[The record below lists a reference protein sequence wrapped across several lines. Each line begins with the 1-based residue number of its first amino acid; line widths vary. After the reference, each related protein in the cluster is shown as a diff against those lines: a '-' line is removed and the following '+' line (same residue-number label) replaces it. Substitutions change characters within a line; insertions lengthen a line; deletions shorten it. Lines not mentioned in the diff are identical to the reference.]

1 MSKSAAMELLEEIER
16 TVVLGREF
24 SNVLEDA
31 CGVSDQDEFD
41 FLRFLVDCIVRGDY
55 VSVFTD
61 DRTKRLLRVSSYSS
75 CLCEILEKCNNYVDG
90 GRRTRQLTVLLV
102 GVAALKLFV
111 QCNWTGPAVEVVND
125 IFPNSESDEC
135 QRACLK
141 ALEICGE
148 PPYHLIEQAPFL
160 IIAEALLV
168 RCNEMLHSCW
178 SADWW
183 AWRCTY
189 VHQLVMLDRSQEL
202 YNEICDR
209 IAKVEKNLPSPDE
222 GDEQRKLRMVY
233 CTEAALSYVHY
244 FEVRNSRSYLD
255 AAKSVS
261 NVEFQLT
268 GALGKR
274 TYHQENELPQLLLEV
289 RHKENGD
296 VATSSLK
303 RANYFPKNAP
313 LKDDTVMNE
322 IKFSAST
329 AADVSLTP
337 EEGCLLLAVCILSKS
352 ISAPDALRDEEVM
365 AYIERVL
372 SVPCSWS
379 VQFSALFQRCRLERK
394 SSRRV
399 ERSMTQ
405 LQCLVDAVKSPEPS
419 ASARQELFFSV
430 AMPSIWEVEK
440 ELGNLFCALGAT
452 KSALD
457 VFIKYELWEDV
468 INCYTKIGRRDRAEN
483 VVRKLLEEEESA
495 HLYCLL
501 GDATQ
506 DPEHYTK
513 AWEIS
518 GHTSA
523 RAQRSLGLFYYN
535 KKEFQEAIPY
545 LEKSSELNGI
555 QMNVWFALG
564 YSAMQVENYALS
576 VKAYKRVVNLDPESF
591 EAWNNMASAY
601 IHMGDKQ
608 KAWKVL
614 QEALKC
620 SYDNWRVWE
629 NYLLVCMD
637 VGAFEECITSWHRLI
652 DIKGK
657 HSDGKVARLLV
668 KVVAEGIPDI
678 YGKPG
683 THLKSK
689 LLALFGRVTSGVTN
703 DADIWHSYGSLYQ
716 LSSEDSSTTVEDTER
731 MLQFFQK
738 SFRCHNQKSNWEKE
752 VAACREHLIRSKD
765 LLDIYISATKHLNDR
780 ARKHQ
785 LLSSARITVKGTL
798 SIVENYKVNYTS
810 EILDELTPAI
820 NTLAVKLEE
829 IASLINSL
837 G

>member
-1 MSKSAAMELLEEIER
+1 MSKPAAMGLLQNIEW
-16 TVVLGREF
+16 TIILGRALSSE
-24 SNVLEDA
+24 LEDA
-31 CGVSDQDEFD
+31 CNAPEQDE
-41 FLRFLVDCIVRGDY
+41 FLRFLVNCIVGGDY
-55 VSVFTD
+55 VSVFAD
-61 DRTKRLLRVSSYSS
+61 DRTKMLLRVSSCCS
-75 CLCEILEKCNNYVDG
+75 CLDELIEKCKHYVEA
-90 GRRTRQLTVLLV
+90 GRHVQQLCVLFV

-135 QRACLK
+135 HRACLK
-141 ALEICGE
+141 ALEVCGE
-148 PPYHLIEQAPFL
+148 TPYHLIEQAPFL
-160 IIAEALLV
+160 VIANALLV
-168 RCNEMLHSCW
+168 HCNEVLRGCCSV
-178 SADWW
+178 DWW
-183 AWRCTY
+183 AWRCAY
-189 VHQLVMLDRSQEL
+189 VHQLIMLDRSQEL
-202 YNEICDR
+202 YATICDR
-209 IAKVEKNLPSPDE
+209 IAMVEKNLPCADE
-222 GDEQRKLRMVY
+222 GGEQRKLKMLF
-233 CTEAALSYVHY
+233 CIEASLSYVHY
-244 FEVRNSRSYLD
+244 SEVRNSRHYLD
-255 AAKSVS
+255 SAKSAS
-261 NVEFQLT
+261 NVDFQLT

-289 RHKENGD
+289 RHKEGGD
-296 VATSSLK
+296 TGTASAESVNHL
-303 RANYFPKNAP
+303 FPKNAP

-322 IKFSAST
+322 IKFSGNT
-329 AADVSLTP
+329 AADVCLMP
-337 EEGCLLLAVCILSKS
+337 EEGCLLLAVCVLNKS

-372 SVPCSWS
+372 SVLCSWS
-379 VQFSALFQRCRLERK
+379 VQFSALFQRCRLERNN
-394 SSRRV
+394 SRRV

-405 LQCLVDAVKSPEPS
+405 LQCLVDAVKSPKPS
-419 ASARQELFFSV
+419 AAVRLELFFSV
-430 AMPSIWEVEK
+430 AMPAIWEVEK
-440 ELGNLFCALGAT
+440 ELGNIFFALGAT

-468 INCYTKIGRRDRAEN
+468 INCYTKIGRRDRAEK
-483 VVRKLLEEEESA
+483 VVRKLLEEEETA

-535 KKEFQEAIPY
+535 KKDFQEAIPF

-564 YSAMQVENYALS
+564 YSAMQVGNYALS

-601 IHMGDKQ
+601 IHMGDKH

-678 YGKPG
+678 NGTPG
-683 THLKSK
+683 THLKSR
-689 LLALFGRVTSGVTN
+689 LLELFGRVTSGVTN
-703 DADIWHSYGSLYQ
+703 DADIWYSYGSLYQ
-716 LSSEDSSTTVEDTER
+716 LSSEDSVRTVEDTER
-731 MLQFFQK
+731 MLQFFQR
-738 SFRCHNQKSNWEKE
+738 SFRCHNQKPNWEKE

-765 LLDIYISATKHLNDR
+765 LLDIYISATKCLSDN

-798 SIVENYKVNYTS
+798 SIVQNYKVYYS
-810 EILDELTPAI
+810 PEIIDELTPAMDS
-820 NTLAVKLEE
+820 LAAKLEE
-829 IASLINSL
+829 VASLINSL

>member
-1 MSKSAAMELLEEIER
+1 MSKPAAMELLDKIEW
-16 TVVLGREF
+16 TVVLGRDLSTE
-24 SNVLEDA
+24 LEHAGDVA
-31 CGVSDQDEFD
+31 EQDE
-41 FLRFLVDCIVRGDY
+41 FLRFLVNCIVRGDY
-55 VSVFTD
+55 VSVFAD
-61 DRTKRLLRVSSYSS
+61 DRTKTLLRVSSYSS
-75 CLCEILEKCNNYVDG
+75 CLHEITEKCKNYVG
-90 GRRTRQLTVLLV
+90 GGSRAQQLCVLLV

-111 QCNWTGPAVEVVND
+111 QCNWTGPGVEVVND

-135 QRACLK
+135 RRACLK
-141 ALEICGE
+141 ALEISGE

-160 IIAEALLV
+160 IIADALLV
-168 RCNEMLHSCW
+168 RCSEMLRGCC

-202 YNEICDR
+202 HIEICDR
-209 IAKVEKNLPSPDE
+209 IRKLEKNLPSPDK
-222 GDEQRKLRMVY
+222 GDEQRKLRMLF
-233 CTEAALSYVHY
+233 CIEAALSYVHY
-244 FEVRNSRSYLD
+244 FEVKNSRSFLD
-255 AAKSVS
+255 SAKSVS
-261 NVEFQLT
+261 NIDFQLT

-289 RHKENGD
+289 RHKEDGD
-296 VATSSLK
+296 ISTASSEK
-303 RANYFPKNAP
+303 ANSFPKNAP
-313 LKDDTVMNE
+313 LRDDTVMNA
-322 IKFSAST
+322 IKFSASA
-329 AADVSLTP
+329 AADVILTP
-337 EEGCLLLAVCILSKS
+337 EEGCLLLAVCILNKS

-365 AYIERVL
+365 AHIEQVL

-379 VQFSALFQRCRLERK
+379 VQFSALFQRCRLERNN
-394 SSRRV
+394 SRRV

-405 LQCLVDAVKSPEPS
+405 LQCLVDAVKSPEPN
-419 ASARQELFFSV
+419 AGVRQELFFSM
-430 AMPSIWEVEK
+430 AMPAIWEVEK
-440 ELGNLFCALGAT
+440 ELGNIFFALGAT

-457 VFIKYELWEDV
+457 VFLKYELWEDV
-468 INCYTKIGRRDRAEN
+468 INCYTKIGRRDRAEK
-483 VVRKLLEEEESA
+483 VVRKLLEEEETA

-535 KKEFQEAIPY
+535 KKEYQEAIPY
-545 LEKSSELNGI
+545 LQKSSELNGI

-591 EAWNNMASAY
+591 EAWNNMASTY
-601 IHMGDKQ
+601 IHMGDKH

-657 HSDGKVARLLV
+657 HSDGKVAKLLV

-678 YGKPG
+678 NGKPG
-683 THLKSK
+683 SHLRPR
-689 LLALFGRVTSGVTN
+689 LLELFGRVTSGVTN
-703 DADIWHSYGSLYQ
+703 DADIWYSYGSLYQ
-716 LSSEDSSTTVEDTER
+716 LSSEQSSRTTEDTER

-738 SFRCHNQKSNWEKE
+738 SFRCHNQKPNWEKD

-765 LLDIYISATKHLNDR
+765 LLDIYISATKCLSDKV
-780 ARKHQ
+780 RKHQ

-798 SIVENYKVNYTS
+798 SIVQNYKVNYSS
-810 EILDELTPAI
+810 EILDELTPAMDS
-820 NTLAVKLEE
+820 LAAKLDEV
-829 IASLINSL
+829 ASLINSL

>member
-1 MSKSAAMELLEEIER
+1 MSKPAAMGLLQNIEW
-16 TVVLGREF
+16 TVILGRALSSE
-24 SNVLEDA
+24 LEDA
-31 CGVSDQDEFD
+31 CNAPEQDE
-41 FLRFLVDCIVRGDY
+41 FLRFLVNCIVRGDY
-55 VSVFTD
+55 VSVFAD
-61 DRTKRLLRVSSYSS
+61 DRTKMLLRVSSCCS
-75 CLCEILEKCNNYVDG
+75 CLDELIEKCKHYVEA
-90 GRRTRQLTVLLV
+90 GRHVQQLCVLFV

-135 QRACLK
+135 HRACLK

-148 PPYHLIEQAPFL
+148 TPYHLIEHAPFL
-160 IIAEALLV
+160 VIANALLV
-168 RCNEMLHSCW
+168 HCNEVLRGCC

-183 AWRCTY
+183 AWRCAY
-189 VHQLVMLDRSQEL
+189 VHQLIMLDRSQEL
-202 YNEICDR
+202 YATICDR
-209 IAKVEKNLPSPDE
+209 IAMVEKNLPCAEE
-222 GDEQRKLRMVY
+222 GDEQRKLKMLF
-233 CTEAALSYVHY
+233 CIEASLSYVHY
-244 FEVRNSRSYLD
+244 FEVRNSRHYLD
-255 AAKSVS
+255 SAKSAS
-261 NVEFQLT
+261 NVDFKLT

-289 RHKENGD
+289 RHKEGGD
-296 VATSSLK
+296 TGTVCAESVNHL
-303 RANYFPKNAP
+303 FPKNAP

-322 IKFSAST
+322 IKFSSNT
-329 AADVSLTP
+329 AVDVSLTP
-337 EEGCLLLAVCILSKS
+337 EEGCLLLAVCVLNKS

-372 SVPCSWS
+372 SAPCSWS
-379 VQFSALFQRCRLERK
+379 VQFSALFQRCRLERNN
-394 SSRRV
+394 SRRV

-405 LQCLVDAVKSPEPS
+405 LQCLVDAVKSPKPS
-419 ASARQELFFSV
+419 AAVRLELFFSV
-430 AMPSIWEVEK
+430 AMPAIWEVEK
-440 ELGNLFCALGAT
+440 ELGNIFFALGAT

-468 INCYTKIGRRDRAEN
+468 INCYTKIGRRDRAEK
-483 VVRKLLEEEESA
+483 VVRKLLEEEETA

-535 KKEFQEAIPY
+535 KKDFQEAIPF

-601 IHMGDKQ
+601 IHMGDKH

-678 YGKPG
+678 NGKPG
-683 THLKSK
+683 THLKSR
-689 LLALFGRVTSGVTN
+689 LLELFGRVTSGVTN
-703 DADIWHSYGSLYQ
+703 DADIWYSYGSLYQ
-716 LSSEDSSTTVEDTER
+716 LSSEDSVRTVEDTER
-731 MLQFFQK
+731 MLQFFQR
-738 SFRCHNQKSNWEKE
+738 SFRCHNQKPNWEKE

-765 LLDIYISATKHLNDR
+765 LLDIYISATKCLSDN

-798 SIVENYKVNYTS
+798 SIVQNYKVYYS
-810 EILDELTPAI
+810 PEIIDELTLSMDS
-820 NTLAVKLEE
+820 LAAKLEE
-829 IASLINSL
+829 VASLINSL

>member
-1 MSKSAAMELLEEIER
+1 MSKPAAMGLLQNIEW
-16 TVVLGREF
+16 TIILGRALSSE
-24 SNVLEDA
+24 LEDA
-31 CGVSDQDEFD
+31 CNAPEQDE
-41 FLRFLVDCIVRGDY
+41 FLRFLVNCIVGGDY
-55 VSVFTD
+55 VSVFAD
-61 DRTKRLLRVSSYSS
+61 DRTKMLLRVSSCCS
-75 CLCEILEKCNNYVDG
+75 CLDELIEKCKHYVEA
-90 GRRTRQLTVLLV
+90 GRHVQQLCVLFV

-135 QRACLK
+135 HRACLK
-141 ALEICGE
+141 ALEVCGE
-148 PPYHLIEQAPFL
+148 TPYHLIEQAPFL
-160 IIAEALLV
+160 VIANALLV
-168 RCNEMLHSCW
+168 HCNEVLRGCCSV
-178 SADWW
+178 DWW
-183 AWRCTY
+183 AWRCAY
-189 VHQLVMLDRSQEL
+189 VHQLIMLDRSQEL
-202 YNEICDR
+202 YATICDR
-209 IAKVEKNLPSPDE
+209 IAMVEKNLPCADE
-222 GDEQRKLRMVY
+222 GGEQRKLKMLF
-233 CTEAALSYVHY
+233 CIEASLSYVHY
-244 FEVRNSRSYLD
+244 SEVRNSRHYLD
-255 AAKSVS
+255 SAKSAS

-289 RHKENGD
+289 SHKGGGD
-296 VATSSLK
+296 TGTASAESVNHL
-303 RANYFPKNAP
+303 FPKNAP
-313 LKDDTVMNE
+313 LKDDTVMNG
-322 IKFSAST
+322 IKFSGNT
-329 AADVSLTP
+329 AADVCLTP
-337 EEGCLLLAVCILSKS
+337 EEGCLLLAVCILNKS

-379 VQFSALFQRCRLERK
+379 VQFSALFQRCKLERNN
-394 SSRRV
+394 SRRV

-405 LQCLVDAVKSPEPS
+405 LQCLVDAVKSPKPS
-419 ASARQELFFSV
+419 AAVRLELFFSV
-430 AMPSIWEVEK
+430 AMPAIWEVEK
-440 ELGNLFCALGAT
+440 ELGNIFFALGAT

-468 INCYTKIGRRDRAEN
+468 INCYTKIGRRDRAEK
-483 VVRKLLEEEESA
+483 VVRKLLEEEETA

-535 KKEFQEAIPY
+535 KKDFQEAIPF

-564 YSAMQVENYALS
+564 YSAMQVGNYALS

-601 IHMGDKQ
+601 IHMGDKH

-678 YGKPG
+678 NGKPG
-683 THLKSK
+683 THLKSR
-689 LLALFGRVTSGVTN
+689 LLELFGRVTSGVTN
-703 DADIWHSYGSLYQ
+703 DADIWYSYGSLYQ
-716 LSSEDSSTTVEDTER
+716 LSSEDSVRTVEDTER
-731 MLQFFQK
+731 MLQFFQR
-738 SFRCHNQKSNWEKE
+738 SFRCHNQKPNWEKE

-765 LLDIYISATKHLNDR
+765 LLDIYISATKCLSDN

-798 SIVENYKVNYTS
+798 SIVQNYKVYYS
-810 EILDELTPAI
+810 PEIIDELTPAMDS
-820 NTLAVKLEE
+820 LAAKLEE
-829 IASLINSL
+829 VASLINSL